1 MAKFV
6 SIKHYKHVPAY
17 RTLAVLR
24 QMPDFFLLNPN
35 LSTGI
40 DPKTRHFRITTTT
53 FCKTGTQYTPKIF
66 VLLYTARVRARVL
79 YSVFYLL

>member
-6 SIKHYKHVPAY
+6 SIKHYMHVPAY
-17 RTLAVLR
+17 RTLVFLR
-24 QMPDFFLLNPN
+24 QTPNFFFLNPN

-40 DPKTRHFRITTTT
+40 DPKTRRFRITTTT

-66 VLLYTARVRARVL
+66 VLLYTARVRTRVL
-79 YSVFYLL
+79 YSVTYL